1 MSFNSALKSLPRN
14 FFNLLGAVGMF
25 LLVAGCV
32 LQSGKNENEN
42 KPPAPQANTAKPVT
56 ADAAEKK
63 DKREEDAGDFIVE
76 HLGVKN
82 ARYGEFDRKVKEE
95 KLLEKAADTLNRS
108 LILPYDIYLRTK
120 DCGEVNALYDSA
132 DHSITICYE
141 LMEHFQKLFRS
152 EGSGERE
159 ADEKMF
165 DAVRF
170 AFLHELGHALI
181 DAYKLPITGSE
192 EDAADRCSSYI
203 CLEEM
208 GEDGIR
214 AVLAAA
220 DAFHIE
226 AKQSSPS
233 GKDFSDE
240 HLLQEQRFYN
250 TLCMI
255 YGSNT
260 TKYNYFVSRKYL
272 PEARAARCSNEYERM
287 AQSWSELL
295 QKWRKD

>member
-1 MSFNSALKSLPRN
+1 MSFKSALKSLPRN

-25 LLVAGCV
+25 LVVAGCV
-32 LQSGKNENEN
+32 LQSGKNEIQNR
-42 KPPAPQANTAKPVT
+42 PPEPQANTAKPVT
-56 ADAAEKK
+56 ANAAEKK
-63 DKREEDAGDFIVE
+63 DKQEEDAGDFIVE

-82 ARYGEFDRKVKEE
+82 SRYSEFDRKIKEE
-95 KLLEKAADTLNRS
+95 KLLEKAADTLNHS

-141 LMEHFQKLFRS
+141 LMEHFRKLFRN
-152 EGSGERE
+152 EGSSERE

-165 DAVRF
+165 DAARF

-272 PEARAARCSNEYERM
+272 PEARAARCPYEYERM